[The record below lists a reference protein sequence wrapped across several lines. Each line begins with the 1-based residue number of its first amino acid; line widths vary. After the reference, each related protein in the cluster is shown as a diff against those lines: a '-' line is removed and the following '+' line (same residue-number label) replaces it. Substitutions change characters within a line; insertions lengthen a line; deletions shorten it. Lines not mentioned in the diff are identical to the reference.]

1 MVTPGPTVL
10 ITECCLQILAV
21 QGPADVAPQVYAKFL
36 FTYVPIF
43 ARVSRRLEDLQV
55 GLALSCLTAPTKAG
69 SLAGTYQRVC
79 PEQPVYSPQHAA
91 AMLRLLALAGACWLM
106 P

>member
-1 MVTPGPTVL
+1 MLASPPRVMTA
-10 ITECCLQILAV
+10 ESCLQILAV

-55 GLALSCLTAPTKAG
+55 GLI
-69 SLAGTYQRVC
+69 
-79 PEQPVYSPQHAA
+79 
-91 AMLRLLALAGACWLM
+91 
-106 P
+106 